1 MEIEQE
7 ALALGWVPQEQFRGD
22 AAKWVD
28 AETFVNRGK
37 EIMPILRKNNEKLLG
52 EVESLKGTIGTMQT
66 SLNAATEAMAEFKQ
80 YHEDTAKRAYQ
91 KAVADLKAQKV
102 EALENGEHRKVVE
115 IDDALR
121 ELDKEAPKA
130 MQSGNKVAP
139 PVQAQAPN
147 PMQDPVFAQWESEN
161 RSWLVD
167 PDKQAYANSI
177 AQYLNATTKLRGRE
191 FLDKVKDEVEKRYT
205 TASPQKVE
213 GGATQSRSSG
223 RNSYS
228 DLPADAKAACDR
240 MGAKLVGDNKAYKSM
255 EEWRKQYAKDFFA

>member
-1 MEIEQE
+1 MDIEKE

-22 AAKWVD
+22 SAKWVD
-28 AETFVNRGK
+28 AETFVSRGK

-52 EVESLKGTIGTMQT
+52 EVESLKGTIGTMQA
-66 SLNAATEAMAEFKQ
+66 SLSAATEAMSEFKQ

-91 KAVADLKAQKV
+91 KAVNDLKAQKV
-102 EALENGEHRKVVE
+102 EAMENGEHRKVVE

-130 MQSGNKVAP
+130 MRSGNTETPAP
-139 PVQAQAPN
+139 APAQVPN

-161 RSWLVD
+161 RSWLID

-177 AQYLNATTKLRGRE
+177 AQYLNATSKMRGRE
-191 FLDKVKDEVEKRYT
+191 FLDKVKEEVEKRYST
-205 TASPQKVE
+205 NTPQKVE
-213 GGATQSRSSG
+213 GGGAQPRTSG
-223 RNSYS
+223 RSYS

-240 MGAKLVGDNKAYKSM
+240 MGSKLVGDSKAYKSVD
-255 EEWRKQYAKDFFA
+255 EWRKQYVKDYFA